1 MTAKQAGAPLTV
13 EAHAKINLTLEVIG
27 RRDDGFHDL
36 ASVMQT
42 VSLHDTVRLAPA
54 MELSVA
60 CDDESIPAEANLALV
75 AARALRER
83 TGARSGA
90 HINVEKRIPV
100 AAGLGGGS
108 SDAAAVLAGLNRMW
122 GAGLGY
128 EELVEVA
135 TEVGSDVP
143 FFLTGG
149 TALVHGRGEE
159 VVALPSANIEWLVI
173 LAPEIALAGK
183 TGTLFG
189 LVGSERHTRGVLTHK
204 LAGRIRGGGDVP
216 AQFLFNVFNDA
227 APEAFPGW
235 EEYADGFLAVGA
247 REIMLCGAGPAM
259 FALAPSREVGLAWQL
274 MLEKQRRW
282 RAYLVSRWD
291 PPPDAALGRERA

>member
-1 MTAKQAGAPLTV
+1 MTEKPPGGALIL

-42 VSLHDTVRLAPA
+42 VSLHDTVSLAPA
-54 MELSVA
+54 ADLSVA
-60 CDDESIPAEANLALV
+60 CDDESIRAQTNLALV

-83 TGARSGA
+83 TGVQQGA
-90 HINVEKRIPV
+90 DINVKKRIPV

-108 SDAAAVLAGLNRMW
+108 SDAAATLVGLNRMW
-122 GAGLGY
+122 STGLGY
-128 EELVEVA
+128 EELAEVA
-135 TEVGSDVP
+135 AGVGSDVP

-149 TALVHGRGEE
+149 TALVHGRGEQ
-159 VVALPSANIEWLVI
+159 VVGLPPANVEWLVI
-173 LAPEIALAGK
+173 LAPEIGLAGK
-183 TGTLFG
+183 TGTLFSRLDG
-189 LVGSERHTRGVLTHK
+189 DRLTRGVLTHK

-216 AQFLFNVFNDA
+216 AQFLFNVFDDV
-227 APEAFPGW
+227 APGVFPGW
-235 EEYADGFLAVGA
+235 QEYADGFLAVGA

-259 FALAPSREVGLAWQL
+259 FALAPSREIGLAWQL

-282 RAYLVSRWD
+282 RAYLVRRWD
-291 PPPDAALGRERA
+291 PPSGAAPGREPA